1 MAGVGDALRRRSV
14 LRARGDFEH
23 RFGRVV
29 IAKPRRT
36 YMYSRLSISL
46 ILQSRRLVQVS
57 AGCVCLPLPVDSA
70 SAGAGH
76 HARRGKCLAMRFTRV
91 L

>member
-1 MAGVGDALRRRSV
+1 
-14 LRARGDFEH
+14 
-23 RFGRVV
+23 
-29 IAKPRRT
+29 
-36 YMYSRLSISL
+36 MYSRLSISL